1 MCGGPVTALTL
12 ASRVLGMTTRNLFKT
27 LALAAA
33 LGLALT
39 ACGSSSDDSKDKAGS
54 SASDLNLIKTG
65 TLTVC
70 SDVPYAPFEDFDK
83 SSDVGFKGF
92 DVDIVTAIAKELKV
106 KLVYKDSDF
115 NALQSGLAT
124 NSGQCDI
131 SASAMTI
138 TDERAKKIGF
148 SDPYYDSKQ
157 SLLVPA
163 GSDITGIA
171 DLDGKKLGVQRD
183 TTGATYAEEN
193 AKGAR
198 IVAYKDDGA
207 EFTALK
213 AGVVDALLQD
223 LPVNLEHTTDGKYKV
238 VETYDTDEHYG
249 LAMKKSNTALIDKVN
264 DILAQMKSD
273 GSYQKIYDT
282 YFKTS

>member
-1 MCGGPVTALTL
+1 
-12 ASRVLGMTTRNLFKT
+12 MTTRNLLK
-27 LALAAA
+27 ALAITSA

-39 ACGSSSDDSKDKAGS
+39 ACGSSDDDKTGS
-54 SASDLNLIKTG
+54 SGGPDLNLVKSG

-83 SSDVGFKGF
+83 SSDSGFKGF
-92 DVDIVTAIAKELKV
+92 DVDIVTEIAKELGV

-148 SDPYYDSKQ
+148 SDSYYDSKQ

-163 GSDITGIA
+163 DSDIASIG
-171 DLDGKKLGVQRD
+171 DLDGRKLGVQRD
-183 TTGATYAEEN
+183 TTGATYAADN
-193 AKGAR
+193 ADGAR
-198 IVAYKDDGA
+198 IIAYKDDGA

-213 AGVVDALLQD
+213 
-223 LPVNLEHTTDGKYKV
+223 
-238 VETYDTDEHYG
+238 
-249 LAMKKSNTALIDKVN
+249 
-264 DILAQMKSD
+264 
-273 GSYQKIYDT
+273 
-282 YFKTS
+282 

>member
-1 MCGGPVTALTL
+1 
-12 ASRVLGMTTRNLFKT
+12 MTTRNLFK
-27 LALAAA
+27 ALAITSA

-39 ACGSSSDDSKDKAGS
+39 ACGSSGDDDKTGS
-54 SASDLNLIKTG
+54 SGPDLNLIKSG

-83 SSDVGFKGF
+83 TNALGFKGF
-92 DVDIVTAIAKELKV
+92 DVDIVTEIAKALDV
-106 KLVYKDSDF
+106 KLVDKDSDF

-138 TDERAKKIGF
+138 TPERAKKIGF

-163 GSDITGIA
+163 DSDIASIG

-183 TTGATYAEEN
+183 TTGATYAAEN
-193 AKGAR
+193 AKGAK
-198 IVAYKDDGA
+198 IIAYKDDGS

-223 LPVNLEHTTDGKYKV
+223 LPVNLGHTTDGSYKV

-249 LAMKKSNTALIDKVN
+249 LAMKKSNTTLIAKVN
-264 DILAQMKSD
+264 EILAKLKSD
-273 GSYQKIYDT
+273 GTYQTIYDK
-282 YFKTS
+282 YFKPA